1 MKNREKLMKEI
12 LQLLEEA
19 EDRVLVFVY
28 FILIR

>member
-1 MKNREKLMKEI
+1 MKNREKLVKEI
-12 LQLLEEA
+12 LRLLEEA